1 MSDKLVTYFQ
11 SPIGTLR
18 IVGNE
23 NGIASI
29 GFVKSETRF
38 LMGQSTNKAEVSEKT
53 GFSNHILADAVHQ
66 LTEYFAGTRKEF
78 SFKLDLHGTDFQI
91 QVWRYLLT
99 IPFGETRSYLDVA
112 LALGDRKSIRAV
124 GRANGQNPIVIVVP
138 CHRVIGSDGSLT
150 GYGGGLWRK
159 DWLLNFEGSR
169 LQTPLFDTRQVMVD
183 AKR

>member
-1 MSDKLVTYFQ
+1 MSDKMVTYFQ
-11 SPIGTLR
+11 SPLGAIKITGS
-18 IVGNE
+18 E

-29 GFVKSETRF
+29 GFVKSAAPTHSIPDC
-38 LMGQSTNKAEVSEKT
+38 LAE
-53 GFSNHILADAVHQ
+53 AVRQ

-78 SFKLDLHGTDFQI
+78 SFELDLRGTDFQI

-112 LALGDRKSIRAV
+112 LVLGDRKAIRAV
-124 GRANGQNPIVIVVP
+124 GRANGQNPIALVVP

-159 DWLLNFEGSR
+159 EWLLNFEGSR

-183 AKR
+183 ARR